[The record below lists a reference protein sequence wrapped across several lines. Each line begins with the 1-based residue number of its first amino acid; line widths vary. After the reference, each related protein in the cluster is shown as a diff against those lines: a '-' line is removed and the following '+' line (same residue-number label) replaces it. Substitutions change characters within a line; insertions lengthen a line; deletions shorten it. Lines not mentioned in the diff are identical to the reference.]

1 MKFIHLSDLH
11 IGKRVNEF
19 SMIEDQ
25 IFILNQILDIIDRVK
40 PDGIIIAGDIY
51 DKTMPSEEAVHLL
64 NDFICSLADRN
75 LKTYIISGNHDSAER
90 LSFGSRLINRSG
102 IFICP
107 AYSGNVVKHVQE
119 DEYGQVN
126 IFMLPFIKPAHV
138 RSFFPDAEITNYTDA
153 VKTAIDS
160 MDIDD
165 SSRNI
170 LITHQFVTGAK
181 RSESEEISVGGSDNV
196 DSSVLSD
203 FDYVALGHIHGP
215 QQIERKTIRYC
226 GTPLKYS
233 FSEVSHVKSVTI
245 VTLNEKGNVTIETE
259 PLVPMRDMRIIRGT
273 YNEITHRANY
283 ENTNTEDY
291 IQIVLTDEEDVPDAI
306 GRLRVIYPNIMQLK
320 YDNKRTKNNQHLGPV
335 ENIEE
340 RKPIELFAEF
350 YEKQN
355 NQAMTEEQTRF
366 VSSLIERIWGE

>member
-1 MKFIHLSDLH
+1 M
-11 IGKRVNEF
+11 
-19 SMIEDQ
+19 
-25 IFILNQILDIIDRVK
+25 
-40 PDGIIIAGDIY
+40 
-51 DKTMPSEEAVHLL
+51 
-64 NDFICSLADRN
+64 
-75 LKTYIISGNHDSAER
+75 
-90 LSFGSRLINRSG
+90 
-102 IFICP
+102 
-107 AYSGNVVKHVQE
+107 
-119 DEYGQVN
+119 
-126 IFMLPFIKPAHV
+126 
-138 RSFFPDAEITNYTDA
+138 
-153 VKTAIDS
+153 
-160 MDIDD
+160 
-165 SSRNI
+165 
-170 LITHQFVTGAK
+170 
-181 RSESEEISVGGSDNV
+181 

-215 QQIERKTIRYC
+215 QHIERETIRYC

-233 FSEVSHVKSVTI
+233 FSEVSHVESVTV

-320 YDNKRTKNNQHLGPV
+320 YDNKRTKTNQHLGPV

-340 RKPIELFAEF
+340 RKPIDLFAEF

>member
-75 LKTYIISGNHDSAER
+75 LRTYIISGNHDSAER
-90 LSFGSRLINRSG
+90 LSFGSKLMNRSG

-107 AYSGNVVKHVQE
+107 AYSGNVVKHVHE

-126 IFMLPFIKPAHV
+126 IYMLPFIKPAHI
-138 RSFFPDAEITNYTDA
+138 RSFFPNVEITNYTDA

-160 MDIDD
+160 MEIDIKN
-165 SSRNI
+165 RNI

-320 YDNKRTKNNQHLGPV
+320 YDNKRTKTNQHLGPV